1 MLVGL
6 ATAHQMV
13 VYFLLGIVGSL
24 LPDVDSKSSAPVHV
38 TFALLS
44 TLLAFVAMFYLANAF
59 TSVAELLLV
68 WLATYLVFRW
78 FVFFLFNRLTD
89 HRGLFHSLP
98 AAALAIVT
106 TAAVAHRL
114 LDLSALD
121 AWMTGCFV
129 GLGYLVHLLLDELYS
144 VHLFGMRHRRS
155 LGTAL
160 KVYRKGHPVAT
171 LSLYLAIVGTLLTT
185 PDPTPFV
192 QTVVDPKVR
201 TEFQNRFLPSEG
213 WFRPRPTSGL
223 TAEQGLRQP
232 PLSET

>member
-6 ATAHQMV
+6 ATPHQTV
-13 VYFLLGIVGSL
+13 VYFLLGTVGSL

-38 TFALLS
+38 TFSLLS
-44 TLLAFVAMFYLANAF
+44 TLMAFVAMFYFADAF

-98 AAALAIVT
+98 AAALAVVA
-106 TAAVAHRL
+106 TAALAYRL
-114 LDLSALD
+114 LDLPALD

-144 VHLFGMRHRRS
+144 LDLFGMRHRRS
-155 LGTAL
+155 FGTAL
-160 KVYRKGHPVAT
+160 KVYRHGHPVAT
-171 LSLYLAIVGTLLTT
+171 LGLYLAVAGTLLTT
-185 PDPTPFV
+185 PDPRPFV
-192 QTVVDPKVR
+192 QTVADPKVR
-201 TEFQNRFLPSEG
+201 AEFQNRFLPSEG
-213 WFRPRPTSGL
+213 WFSPRPTSRL
-223 TAEQGLRQP
+223 TAEQSLRKP